1 MKVTETPRNGKKNHI
16 FRYVLMFLTLV
27 IAILV
32 IVIFCVDKKHKDDYD
47 NLIQDYYEEQE
58 LATDTDSAANVYV
71 YDYYSTNS
79 SGVDSILRVPRLA
92 ITMPVCK
99 GNFKRDIELYRIS
112 VYDEDMTLGKTT
124 YAVMG
129 HHAIAFN
136 SAMGWL
142 KDIKLGDVIVLEK
155 NNQFHR
161 YIVSDIEVGYAKDMW
176 YLFSVESKDV
186 VYLATCDY
194 SLGRTNRIVYKAV
207 KCTPEM

>member
-16 FRYVLMFLTLV
+16 FRYVLMFLM
-27 IAILV
+27 LV
-32 IVIFCVDKKHKDDYD
+32 IVIVATVILCVDKKHRDDYD
-47 NLIQDYYEEQE
+47 NLIQDYYDEQE
-58 LATDTDSAANVYV
+58 LATDTDSATNVYV

-79 SGVDSILRVPRLA
+79 SGVDSILRVPRLE

-112 VYDEDMTLGKTT
+112 VYDDEMTLGKTT

-155 NNQFHR
+155 NNQFRR

-176 YLFSVESKDV
+176 YLFSVENKDV
-186 VYLATCDY
+186 IYLATCDY

>member
-1 MKVTETPRNGKKNHI
+1 MKVIETPRNGKKNHI
-16 FRYVLMFLTLV
+16 FRYVLMFLML
-27 IAILV
+27 AIV
-32 IVIFCVDKKHKDDYD
+32 IVATVILCVDKKHRDDYD
-47 NLIQDYYEEQE
+47 NLIQDYYDEQE
-58 LATDTDSAANVYV
+58 LATDTDSATNVYV

-79 SGVDSILRVPRLA
+79 SGVDSILRVPRLE

-112 VYDEDMTLGKTT
+112 VYDEEMTLGKTT

-155 NNQFHR
+155 DNQFRR

-176 YLFSVESKDV
+176 YLFSVENKDV

-194 SLGRTNRIVYKAV
+194 SLGRTNRIVYKVV

>member
-1 MKVTETPRNGKKNHI
+1 MKVTETPKNGKKNHI
-16 FRYVLMFLTLV
+16 FRYVLVFLLLTVAIVAVV
-27 IAILV
+27 IL
-32 IVIFCVDKKHKDDYD
+32 CVDKKHKDDYD
-47 NLIQDYYEEQE
+47 NLIQAYYDEQE
-58 LATDTDSAANVYV
+58 LATDTDSGTNVYV
-71 YDYYSTNS
+71 YDYYSATS
-79 SGVDSILRVPRLA
+79 SGVDSILRVPSLK

-112 VYDEDMTLGKTT
+112 VYDEEMTLGKTT
-124 YAVMG
+124 YAIMG

-142 KDIKLGDVIVLEK
+142 KDIKLGDVVVLEK

-161 YIVSDIEVGYAKDMW
+161 YVVSAIDVGYAKDMW
-176 YLFSVESKDV
+176 YLFSTENKDV

-194 SLGRTNRIVYKAV
+194 SLGHTNRIVYKAV